1 MECVHGF
8 KSRRLFL
15 MSLVGLV
22 QVGQAKLALRISHM
36 LLLFTVALLEPFGGG
51 QPCPNMQTAFTNR
64 MPAIMA

>member
-1 MECVHGF
+1 
-8 KSRRLFL
+8 